1 MAQRQHQL
9 AVAAGQQQPIGD
21 TAGCTADSSTAQQQQ
36 QQQQDE
42 ISKSLQMFAMLTAY
56 SNGNGKFY

>member
-36 QQQQDE
+36 DE